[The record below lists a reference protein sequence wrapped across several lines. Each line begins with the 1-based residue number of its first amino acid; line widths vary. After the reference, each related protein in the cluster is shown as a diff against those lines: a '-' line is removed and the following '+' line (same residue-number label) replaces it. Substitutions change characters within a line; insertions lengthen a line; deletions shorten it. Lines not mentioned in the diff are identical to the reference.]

1 MGADFNIKPVGA
13 PVGMPFIRPA
23 PEATQSAVSTELPP
37 DRAVTATGSSSAA
50 TTTASYQSR
59 LASDQIARAVMVDR
73 EAAQVVFLTIDKTTN
88 LVVNQYP
95 EESKLRA
102 RAYLRA
108 LDNAKL
114 DSKALATDRSV

>member
-1 MGADFNIKPVGA
+1 MGYDFNIKPVGA
-13 PVGMPFIRPA
+13 PVVTAFIRPE
-23 PEATQSAVSTELPP
+23 PEASRTAVATDLPP
-37 DRAVTATGSSSAA
+37 DKSVTALADSSASTKA
-50 TTTASYQSR
+50 ASYQSK
-59 LASDQIARAVMVDR
+59 LASDQVARTVIVDR

-114 DSKALATDRSV
+114 DNKALATDRSV

>member
-1 MGADFNIKPVGA
+1 MGADINIKPVGP
-13 PVGMPFIRPA
+13 PVAMPFIRPA
-23 PEATQSAVSTELPP
+23 PETTQAAVPTELPP
-37 DRAVTATGSSSAA
+37 DRAVTASGDTSAT

-59 LASDQIARAVMVDR
+59 LASDQIARTVMVDR

-108 LDNAKL
+108 QDNAKL
-114 DSKALATDRSV
+114 DNKALATDRSV